1 MQTIR
6 QGILTRKL
14 KSTGNLINKESTD
27 MELKQMEKKVQD
39 KRELLEKIN
48 DHRTKLFLGNR
59 ADKREIM
66 YLFLSQ

>member
-14 KSTGNLINKESTD
+14 KSTGNLINIESTD
-27 MELKQMEKKVQD
+27 KEQKVLEQKVQNKKERLD
-39 KRELLEKIN
+39 KIN

-59 ADKREIM
+59 EDKREIV
-66 YLFLSQ
+66 